1 MDGAPIWRMAIMRG
15 RDRLYHGLD
24 TEERDRRRD
33 RDKMRDAAIGF
44 LLVLRRRAKPDLAQ
58 TPASGIFRIKSFGT
72 GSGFSRRIE
81 RVVLM
86 ISNRSMVLGSASGI
100 RCPRWRAIHS

>member
-44 LLVLRRRAKPDLAQ
+44 LLVLRRRAKPDLRPAI
-58 TPASGIFRIKSFGT
+58 TPIGRQHVADVLRSFRQQKPV
-72 GSGFSRRIE
+72 E
-81 RVVLM
+81 R
-86 ISNRSMVLGSASGI
+86 G
-100 RCPRWRAIHS
+100 CRADQ